1 MKILQYLFQV
11 YKYHD
16 VKFLKI
22 SDETLSIF
30 CEDLFII
37 RVRVKFCFKVGT
49 V

>member
-1 MKILQYLFQV
+1 MKILEYLFQV
-11 YKYHD
+11 HKYLD

-22 SDETLSIF
+22 LYETLSIF

-37 RVRVKFCFKVGT
+37 RVRMKFSFKVGT